1 MDLIALAIPLFLI
14 ALLVELAVDRV
25 RGSGH
30 YRTSDAINS
39 LSAGTLST
47 TFGYFTRLFP
57 AVIWAY
63 VLQNFALI
71 EVDLA
76 WFDSSPR
83 GIALWLLAIL
93 AFDFC
98 YYWSHRCG
106 HEISILWAA
115 HAVHHQS
122 EDYNLSTALRQTST
136 GVLVTWIFYLPLF
149 LLGMPFEVF
158 LTANAIDLIYQF
170 WVHTQHIGKLG
181 WFDRVFITPSNHRV
195 HHAQN
200 EIYIDKNY
208 GGILIIWDR
217 LFGTFQEELDEE
229 PVVFGVRK
237 PLANWNPFW
246 ANIQVYSYLWFD
258 AVRTR
263 RWRDKLGIWFR
274 RTGWR
279 PTDVE
284 AQFPKKSS
292 DLASF
297 QKFNPPLVTAMR
309 RYLVW
314 QFVMAAFSILWIG
327 NVFATSGAKAALL
340 PCILLWATLYS
351 FGLLSESRAW
361 AYRFELLRLTV
372 ILPLGMA
379 GMMQSVLIDVQFFGP
394 VWTATIAYV
403 LVSATALRFAAN
415 SVDTTAPNINWR

>member
-25 RGSGH
+25 RGTGH
-30 YRTSDAINS
+30 YRSTDAINS

-47 TFGYFTRLFP
+47 TIGYFTRLMP

-63 VLQNFALI
+63 VLQNFALV

-76 WFDSSPR
+76 WFDLSPR
-83 GIALWLLAIL
+83 GIVLWLLAIL

-106 HEISILWAA
+106 HEVSVLWAA

-136 GVLVTWIFYLPLF
+136 GFLFTWIFYLPLF

-158 LTANAIDLIYQF
+158 VTANAIDLIYQF

-181 WFDRVFITPSNHRV
+181 WLDRVFVTPSNHRV

-200 EIYIDKNY
+200 EIYIDRNY
-208 GGILIIWDR
+208 GGILILWDR
-217 LFGTFQEELDEE
+217 LFGSFQEELDEE
-229 PVVFGVRK
+229 PVIFGVRK

-246 ANIQVYSYLWFD
+246 ANIQVYNYLWFD

-279 PTDVE
+279 PADVA

-297 QKFNPPLVTAMR
+297 RKFNPPLGSGMR
-309 RYLVW
+309 RYIVW
-314 QFVMAAFSILWIG
+314 QFVAAAFAILWIG
-327 NVFATSGAKAALL
+327 TVFAASGAKAVLL
-340 PCILLWATLYS
+340 PCALLWITLYS
-351 FGLLSESRAW
+351 FGLLSASSPR

-372 ILPLGMA
+372 IVPLGMA
-379 GMMQSVLIDVQFFGP
+379 AITRSALINSE
-394 VWTATIAYV
+394 VWGAVWAATIVYI
-403 LVSATALRFAAN
+403 LVSALALRMAA
-415 SVDTTAPNINWR
+415 SSFDTTAPQTS